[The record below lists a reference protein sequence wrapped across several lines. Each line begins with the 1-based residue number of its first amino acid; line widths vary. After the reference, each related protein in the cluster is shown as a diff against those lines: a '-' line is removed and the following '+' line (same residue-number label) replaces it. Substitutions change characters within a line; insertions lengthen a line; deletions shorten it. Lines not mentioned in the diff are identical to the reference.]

1 MFTVRIVP
9 PDPPAKYNKG
19 YVITILRAFDIFAAS
34 LIWRDYGVTIS
45 AMTGL
50 ELRKPQPA
58 KWAKILGAV
67 LNWISPG
74 HCESAI
80 ASDRLRAHQALKI
93 LGDPCAIHTDGR

>member
-1 MFTVRIVP
+1 MSATDSAR
-9 PDPPAKYNKG
+9 YNKG
-19 YVITILRAFDIFAAS
+19 YAVSVLRALDIFIAL

-58 KWAKILGAV
+58 WWAKALGGF
-67 LNWISPG
+67 LNWISSG

-80 ASDRLRAHQALKI
+80 SSDRLRAKQALAI
-93 LGDPCAIHTDGR
+93 LGDPCAVHAQP